1 MDFLAVNWL
10 AIVLATVASMALGAA
25 WYGVLSAQWLAASGR
40 TKEDIDPKDFMPY
53 VWSVIVQLVMAYFLA
68 VLTPPLA
75 GAMTIGHGLQ
85 IAFLMWL
92 GFVATSMILN
102 HRYQGK
108 PWSLTV
114 IDSGYILAALL
125 VQGLVLRQARWL
137 TLWKGAV
144 GVVAAPWRC
153 SCRLAR
159 PRGWPPCLLLHH
171 PRRRWVRCCAHC
183 RVQERVC
190 VCATRC
196 WINKMWPKPCL
207 AWSTMQ

>member
-25 WYGVLSAQWLAASGR
+25 YYGVLSAQWLAASGR
-40 TKEDIDPKDFMPY
+40 TREDIDPKDFMPY

-125 VQGLVLRQARWL
+125 VQGLVLGL
-137 TLWKGAV
+137 FG
-144 GVVAAPWRC
+144 
-153 SCRLAR
+153 
-159 PRGWPPCLLLHH
+159 
-171 PRRRWVRCCAHC
+171 
-183 RVQERVC
+183 
-190 VCATRC
+190 
-196 WINKMWPKPCL
+196 
-207 AWSTMQ
+207 

>member
-1 MDFLAVNWL
+1 
-10 AIVLATVASMALGAA
+10 
-25 WYGVLSAQWLAASGR
+25 
-40 TKEDIDPKDFMPY
+40 
-53 VWSVIVQLVMAYFLA
+53 MAYFLA

-125 VQGLVLRQARWL
+125 VQGLVLGL
-137 TLWKGAV
+137 FG
-144 GVVAAPWRC
+144 
-153 SCRLAR
+153 
-159 PRGWPPCLLLHH
+159 
-171 PRRRWVRCCAHC
+171 
-183 RVQERVC
+183 
-190 VCATRC
+190 
-196 WINKMWPKPCL
+196 
-207 AWSTMQ
+207 

>member
-25 WYGVLSAQWLAASGR
+25 YYGVLSAQWLAASGR

-92 GFVATSMILN
+92 GFVLTSMILN

-108 PWSLTV
+108 PWSLTI

-125 VQGLVLRQARWL
+125 VQGLVLGL
-137 TLWKGAV
+137 FG
-144 GVVAAPWRC
+144 
-153 SCRLAR
+153 
-159 PRGWPPCLLLHH
+159 
-171 PRRRWVRCCAHC
+171 
-183 RVQERVC
+183 
-190 VCATRC
+190 
-196 WINKMWPKPCL
+196 
-207 AWSTMQ
+207 

>member
-25 WYGVLSAQWLAASGR
+25 YYGVLSAQWLAASGR

-53 VWSVIVQLVMAYFLA
+53 VWSVIVQLIMAYFLA

-92 GFVATSMILN
+92 GFVLTSMILN

-125 VQGLVLRQARWL
+125 VQGLVLGL
-137 TLWKGAV
+137 FG
-144 GVVAAPWRC
+144 
-153 SCRLAR
+153 
-159 PRGWPPCLLLHH
+159 
-171 PRRRWVRCCAHC
+171 
-183 RVQERVC
+183 
-190 VCATRC
+190 
-196 WINKMWPKPCL
+196 
-207 AWSTMQ
+207 

>member
-25 WYGVLSAQWLAASGR
+25 YYGVLSAQWLAASGR

-125 VQGLVLRQARWL
+125 VQGLVLGL
-137 TLWKGAV
+137 FG
-144 GVVAAPWRC
+144 
-153 SCRLAR
+153 
-159 PRGWPPCLLLHH
+159 
-171 PRRRWVRCCAHC
+171 
-183 RVQERVC
+183 
-190 VCATRC
+190 
-196 WINKMWPKPCL
+196 
-207 AWSTMQ
+207 

>member
-1 MDFLAVNWL
+1 MDFVAVNWL

-25 WYGVLSAQWLAASGR
+25 YYGVLSTQWLAASGR

-114 IDSGYILAALL
+114 IDGGYILAALL
-125 VQGLVLRQARWL
+125 VQGLVLGL
-137 TLWKGAV
+137 FG
-144 GVVAAPWRC
+144 
-153 SCRLAR
+153 
-159 PRGWPPCLLLHH
+159 
-171 PRRRWVRCCAHC
+171 
-183 RVQERVC
+183 
-190 VCATRC
+190 
-196 WINKMWPKPCL
+196 
-207 AWSTMQ
+207 

>member
-25 WYGVLSAQWLAASGR
+25 YYGVLSAQWLAASGR

-53 VWSVIVQLVMAYFLA
+53 VWSVIVQLIMAYFLA

-92 GFVATSMILN
+92 GFVLTSMILN

-108 PWSLTV
+108 PWSLTI

-125 VQGLVLRQARWL
+125 VQGLVLGL
-137 TLWKGAV
+137 FG
-144 GVVAAPWRC
+144 
-153 SCRLAR
+153 
-159 PRGWPPCLLLHH
+159 
-171 PRRRWVRCCAHC
+171 
-183 RVQERVC
+183 
-190 VCATRC
+190 
-196 WINKMWPKPCL
+196 
-207 AWSTMQ
+207 